1 MITLY
6 LARHGET
13 EQNLAHIYQ
22 GQMPGKLTQLGEQQA
37 AELGERL
44 ADVHFD
50 SLVSSDL
57 ARAMRT
63 VEIAFGDRKIPHIT
77 TPLLREIDWGSWTG
91 LTIRDVN
98 FDCRAKDAETD
109 EMLYERAGN
118 FLAFLKEH
126 FEGQTILAVGHGMIN
141 RNIVAQIQHLPYEQ
155 VHEIP
160 IFKNCEHRIFH
171 LS

>member
-22 GQMPGKLTQLGEQQA
+22 GQMPGTLTQLGERQA
-37 AELGERL
+37 AELGVRL
-44 ADVHFD
+44 ADVAFD
-50 SLVSSDL
+50 TLVSSDL
-57 ARAMRT
+57 TRAMRT
-63 VEIAFGDRKIPHIT
+63 VEIAFGDRSIPHVT

-98 FDCRAKDAETD
+98 FDCRAEDAETD
-109 EMLYERAGN
+109 EMLYERAGK
-118 FLAFLKEH
+118 FLAYLRAN

-141 RNIVAQIQHLPYEQ
+141 RNIVAQLEQ
-155 VHEIP
+155 LGADHVQEIP
-160 IFKNCEHRIFH
+160 IFKNCEHRIFQF
-171 LS
+171 